1 MKSLVRL
8 ILVVGFGY
16 ALVMGLMTLQ
26 YFFDRGDIRR
36 ASEVIYNY
44 RPTKDESKTLIQ
56 LMAEK
61 LAIETNQIHCE
72 SQIVAR
78 YEGYVQV
85 ECGKQESYRPSAD
98 VNFLW
103 QVDLVGARITAVNE
117 SAKNLMNQLTENPN
131 DQNI

>member
-1 MKSLVRL
+1 MKSFIRL
-8 ILVVGFGY
+8 IIVVGCGY
-16 ALVMGLMTLQ
+16 ALIMGLMTLQ
-26 YFFDRGDIRR
+26 YLFDRGDIRR

-44 RPTKDESKTLIQ
+44 RPSKEVSKTLIQ

-61 LAIETNQIHCE
+61 LTIEETKIHCE

-85 ECGKQESYRPSAD
+85 ECGEQESYKPSAA

-103 QVDLVGARITAVNE
+103 QVDLVGARITAINE
-117 SAKNLMNQLTENPN
+117 PAQNLMNQLTEKSN